1 MIAISTYCALN
12 YESGTILS
20 ILHIFSHLILIIIIY
35 SITISILQT
44 NKIRHRVVVQRQTA
58 SKWLNKNLYS
68 NHWFQSAPSLLCS
81 LQSCLNGNGILY
93 IHCAVFWFAK
103 HYRIFTDTLK
113 ARQGYST
120 ARRRETREV
129 TYLFKDMSKSEKS
142 GIPNPHFVLF
152 SVTPCYKD
160 LLYTSHQDNLECLNI
175 PSIGHLLF

>member
-12 YESGTILS
+12 YESGTIPS
-20 ILHIFSHLILIIIIY
+20 TLHILSHFILIVIIY

-58 SKWLNKNLYS
+58 RKWLNKTLYS
-68 NHWFQSAPSLLCS
+68 NHWFQSASSLCS
-81 LQSCLNGNGILY
+81 LQSCLNGNGI
-93 IHCAVFWFAK
+93 AK

-129 TYLFKDMSKSEKS
+129 TYLFKDMNKSEKS

-152 SVTPCYKD
+152 FVTPCYKD